1 MLCHL
6 AQTLGRGRK
15 GPDLSCCIWACCLIS
30 SGLRT
35 PSALQLATHDGNIAC
50 LQQCGSV
57 FTMNLALR
65 QEASCHSAF
74 VCMKATPPRSRLV
87 TAIID
92 DWISQQSN
100 ESIAKPKDKLQLL
113 LGGLYLRRSP
123 RVCLFRTPSNS
134 IWGIFS
140 SSAVFVSK
148 WPPVTCLWMH
158 PCTLRT
164 PAASRSLGLCGP
176 CPAGRIHYRFGSA
189 CAVFSPFMLG

>member
-1 MLCHL
+1 
-6 AQTLGRGRK
+6 
-15 GPDLSCCIWACCLIS
+15 
-30 SGLRT
+30 
-35 PSALQLATHDGNIAC
+35 
-50 LQQCGSV
+50 
-57 FTMNLALR
+57 MNLALR

-74 VCMKATPPRSRLV
+74 VCVKATPPRSRLV

-134 IWGIFS
+134 IWGISS

-148 WPPVTCLWMH
+148 WSPVTCLWMH
-158 PCTLRT
+158 PCNIRT
-164 PAASRSLGLCGP
+164 PAAARSLRLCGP
-176 CPAGRIHYRFGSA
+176 CPAGRTHYRLGCA
-189 CAVFSPFMLG
+189 CAVFSPSMLGYRLLIINLKVSGCPGMSRCFCDRYHRPCVYLLQAGLPSLICSGP